1 MDSLLVLLLAGFVS
15 GWQAGW
21 LADKQAGLPCRRA
34 KVTRRVRCG
43 RARNPACPM
52 RTTCGACSGGALPPP
67 AMLCH
72 ALPATAPLYATL
84 LHAPPRL
91 FSHRATSRAASCPL
105 GISIIFIIS
114 PLSLLSILYL
124 YYIHS
129 VMLIDWL

>member
-52 RTTCGACSGGALPPP
+52 RTACGACSGGALPLP

-72 ALPATAPLYATL
+72 ALPATAPLR
-84 LHAPPRL
+84 HAPPGSSTPLQPPR
-91 FSHRATSRAASCPL
+91 HVTSSVTSFRDLHYLYYQSF
-105 GISIIFIIS
+105 IFIIN
-114 PLSLLSILYL
+114 PLSLLYSLCHAY
-124 YYIHS
+124 
-129 VMLIDWL
+129 